1 MTSSLS
7 APLISSDEYVELV
20 RSVAPRRLDVFV
32 NHVFRDSLELIDG
45 RFVPGRHIDQWCTRL
60 QERQKTGTISA
71 RKHSK
76 STTFYGFVAWQLFR
90 MLYAPEA
97 PTFEELLYM
106 SYSTDLSQYHLKKV
120 KRYVEAN
127 PWFKPL
133 VSLTDA
139 ESILH
144 YRTPEVAGTSERRE
158 VLIEP
163 AGVMTFKRGRHPH
176 GVLCD
181 DILRDPEVRLDLTQI
196 EKITRIFLE
205 EIVSMPQEGGFL
217 HIAGTPQDK
226 EDLFKALKEMESF
239 DVAEY
244 PAVIDFERQEVLW
257 PEMFPYERLIEIR
270 DKEVGKKAFLK
281 EYQCRPVREVSSY
294 FEEAELDTVI
304 DSSLQPLEIGM
315 ATPGAAYVIGLDLG
329 KKTHPSHLA
338 FFEDTGTELVQRL
351 SRWFDRT
358 DYTEQVEVVKAL
370 DALYTLSGF
379 CYDDTRAE
387 LEGFK
392 ERRELPR
399 CALGVPMTAKAKF
412 ECAAMFGRRVRQKTI
427 RLLPD
432 PRQRRQLLSVDDNLD
447 APDTAEGHGDSFFS
461 IMLAC
466 KAAEL
471 QTTPVVGFASRH
483 SERRAEEDE

>member
-1 MTSSLS
+1 MTSSLA

-45 RFVPGRHIDQWCTRL
+45 RFVPGRHIDQWCARL
-60 QERQKTGTISA
+60 QERNKTGTISA

-76 STTFYGFVAWQLFR
+76 STTFYGFLAWRLFR
-90 MLYAPEA
+90 ILFGQEVPA
-97 PTFEELLYM
+97 FEELLYM
-106 SYSTDLSQYHLKKV
+106 SYSADLSQYHLKKV
-120 KRYVEAN
+120 KRYIEAN

-226 EDLFKALKEMESF
+226 EDLFTALKQMESF

-244 PAVIDFERQEVLW
+244 PAVIDFERREVLW
-257 PEMFPYERLIEIR
+257 PEMFPFERLIEIR

-281 EYQCRPVREVSSY
+281 EYQCRPVREVSGY
-294 FEEAELDTVI
+294 FEDAEIDAVI
-304 DSSLQPLEIGM
+304 DPQLNPLSIGAQTP
-315 ATPGAAYVIGLDLG
+315 ATRYVGGMDLG
-329 KKTHPSHLA
+329 KKSHPSHFVL
-338 FFEDTGTELVQRL
+338 FEDTGTELIQRV
-351 SRWFDRT
+351 SRWFDHT
-358 DYTEQVEVVKAL
+358 DYTEQVAFVNAL
-370 DALYTLSGF
+370 DRLYDLVGL

-387 LEGFK
+387 LESFK
-392 ERRELPR
+392 ERRELPA
-399 CALGVPMTAKAKF
+399 CAVGVPLTAKAKF
-412 ECAAMFGRRVRQKTI
+412 ESAALFGTRVRQRTI
-427 RLLPD
+427 RLLDD
-432 PRQRRQLLSVDDNLD
+432 PRQRRLLLSVDDNLN
-447 APDTAEGHGDSFFS
+447 APETAEGHGDSFFS

-466 KAAEL
+466 KAAQQRVRPTL
-471 QTTPVVGFASRH
+471 GIVTVGGGNGD
-483 SERRAEEDE
+483 ED

>member
-1 MTSSLS
+1 LPIAST
-7 APLISSDEYVELV
+7 ISSDDYIDLV

-45 RFVPGRHIDQWCTRL
+45 RFVPGRHIDRWCARL
-60 QERQKTGTISA
+60 QERKKTGTISA

-76 STTFYGFVAWQLFR
+76 STTFYGFIAWRLFR
-90 MLYAPEA
+90 LLFGQDVPA
-97 PTFEELLYM
+97 FEELLYM
-106 SYSTDLSQYHLKKV
+106 SYSMDLSQYHLKKV

-133 VSLTDA
+133 QSLTDA

-144 YRTPEVAGTSERRE
+144 YRSPETVGTSERRE
-158 VLIEP
+158 IIIEP

-205 EIVSMPQEGGFL
+205 EIVSMPKEGGFL

-226 EDLFKALKEMESF
+226 EDLFKSLKDMGSF

-244 PAVIDFERQEVLW
+244 PAIQDFERKEVLW
-257 PEMFPYERLIEIR
+257 PEMFPFDRLIEIR
-270 DKEVGKKAFLK
+270 DKEIGKKAFLK
-281 EYQCRPVREVSSY
+281 EYQCRPVREVSGY
-294 FEEAELDTVI
+294 FEDAEIDAIVDPMLRPMEAGT
-304 DSSLQPLEIGM
+304 P
-315 ATPGAAYVIGLDLG
+315 TPGKLYVIGLDLG
-329 KKTHPSHLA
+329 KKTHPSHLVL
-338 FFEDTGTELVQRL
+338 FEDTGTELVQRL
-351 SRWFDRT
+351 SRWFDHT
-358 DYTEQVEVVKAL
+358 DYTDQVDVVKAL
-370 DALYTLSGF
+370 DDLYTLSGF

-392 ERRELPR
+392 ERQELPT

-412 ECAAMFGRRVRQKTI
+412 ECAAMFGRRVRHKTI

-447 APDTAEGHGDSFFS
+447 APENAEGHGDAFFS

-471 QTTPVVGFASRH
+471 QTKPVVGFASLR
-483 SERRAEEDE
+483 SERREEDDE